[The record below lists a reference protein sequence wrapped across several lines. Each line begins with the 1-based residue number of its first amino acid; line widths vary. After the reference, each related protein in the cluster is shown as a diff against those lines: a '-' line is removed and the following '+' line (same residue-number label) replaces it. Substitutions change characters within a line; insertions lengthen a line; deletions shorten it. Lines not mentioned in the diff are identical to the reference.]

1 MHLHT
6 QEGQEPSLPLA
17 TCRGSR
23 EPSGLRIP
31 TFIRFVLSTPPIPS
45 IFNQLSSAPSAP
57 CLGQLQLAGLEWTQ
71 GAVCGAGEGVHLRH
85 KLLRRHGQLPTGVH
99 ALGVQQHGVGLAG
112 DVSLQ
117 PGQMLVQGIQS
128 VPGEQALT
136 AHCPQHE
143 TENSGLTELTSL
155 EPGSQQGSPQAAR
168 DPSGGRYLPAPPARS
183 LDLLCL
189 SQLLLQGGNG
199 CL

>member
-1 MHLHT
+1 
-6 QEGQEPSLPLA
+6 
-17 TCRGSR
+17 
-23 EPSGLRIP
+23 
-31 TFIRFVLSTPPIPS
+31 
-45 IFNQLSSAPSAP
+45 
-57 CLGQLQLAGLEWTQ
+57 
-71 GAVCGAGEGVHLRH
+71 
-85 KLLRRHGQLPTGVH
+85 
-99 ALGVQQHGVGLAG
+99 
-112 DVSLQ
+112 
-117 PGQMLVQGIQS
+117 MLVQGIQS